1 MRIMAVDFGDAR
13 TGLAICDSSET
24 LATPV
29 GNITEKSIKKMAAGV
44 ADAVRERGAEM
55 VVVGLPVNMDG
66 TEGPRAAKCR
76 KFASILADFLDEGF
90 PMDFWDERVSTMEA
104 HRYLLEADL
113 HGKKQRAAIDPESA
127 RVILDSYLTYRKNM
141 AARAAEEGAEE
152 AEHEEE

>member
-1 MRIMAVDFGDAR
+1 MKIMSVDFGDAR
-13 TGLAICDSSET
+13 TGLAVCDSAET

-29 GNITEKSIKKMAAGV
+29 GNVTEKSIKKMAAGV
-44 ADAVRERGAEM
+44 AEKVRESGAGM

-76 KFASILADFLDEGF
+76 KFAAILSSFLDEEF
-90 PMDFWDERVSTMEA
+90 PVEFWDERVSTMEA

-127 RVILDSYLTYRKNM
+127 RVILDSYLTYRRNM
-141 AARAAEEGAEE
+141 AARAAQEEESE
-152 AEHEEE
+152 AE